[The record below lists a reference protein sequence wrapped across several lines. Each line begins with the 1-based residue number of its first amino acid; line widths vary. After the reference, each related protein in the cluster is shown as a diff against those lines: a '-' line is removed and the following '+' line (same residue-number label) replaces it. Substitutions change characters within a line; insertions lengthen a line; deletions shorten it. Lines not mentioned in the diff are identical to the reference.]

1 MNNSSGGLALE
12 KEKKGDRYQCNILL
26 AIIATRDYLL
36 ILCKSISAMK
46 RT

>member
-1 MNNSSGGLALE
+1 MNNSSSGSALE
-12 KEKKGDRYQCNILL
+12 KGKKGDRYHCDILL

-46 RT
+46 KT